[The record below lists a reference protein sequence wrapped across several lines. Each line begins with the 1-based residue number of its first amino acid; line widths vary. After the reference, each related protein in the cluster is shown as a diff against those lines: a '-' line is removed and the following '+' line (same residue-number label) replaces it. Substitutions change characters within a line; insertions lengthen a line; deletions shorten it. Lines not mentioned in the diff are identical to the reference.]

1 MASLL
6 SLLLARVGTDHVLE
20 GDESQG
26 HQEAERP
33 GLGALEKEKLGDGE
47 KGGGRKGRAEGG
59 GKRQRRGGAKTR
71 EGGRMEG
78 VGRGRGRNLQ

>member
-1 MASLL
+1 M
-6 SLLLARVGTDHVLE
+6 G
-20 GDESQG
+20 ESQG
-26 HQEAERP
+26 HREAERP

-47 KGGGRKGRAEGG
+47 KGGGRKKGESRGRREEAEERWSEGPGG
-59 GKRQRRGGAKTR
+59 R